1 MQTSGRRKIVTDEPP
16 SLALEKSGRQL
27 LSRCLIENTFNL
39 HGQCGFHI
47 KLGDSSNEAFLRW
60 RRFFLPVSI
69 KLLCTSAICH
79 VSASL
84 MRAICGDLSKALRML
99 RARCNI
105 VSKGLN
111 VCKIMIWPSKY
122 RRKSPRQGLAL
133 GKGGRYVS
141 PSAVVDAKETLH
153 SSFPSVP

>member
-27 LSRCLIENTFNL
+27 LSRCLIENAFNL
-39 HGQCGFHI
+39 HGQSGFHI
-47 KLGDSSNEAFLRW
+47 KLGGSSNEAFLR
-60 RRFFLPVSI
+60 RLFLPVSI

-105 VSKGLN
+105 VSKGLI
-111 VCKIMIWPSKY
+111 VCKITI
-122 RRKSPRQGLAL
+122 
-133 GKGGRYVS
+133 
-141 PSAVVDAKETLH
+141 
-153 SSFPSVP
+153 